1 MKELIT
7 KTNQTPIEIMLKVDQ
22 EGKTTAKA
30 LYEFLELDKSN
41 FSRWC
46 KKNILENSFAEENI
60 DYLRLVIDDETPT
73 GGIIK
78 RDDYKLTAS
87 FAKKLAMSCQNERG
101 EQAREYFIKVEEKL
115 KQTVNNKSIPDDEKK
130 AKLLRAEAM
139 SLNAKTRAFKTLMQ
153 SLENKKLSPI
163 AAQVFG
169 LKGLEGIFGV
179 DVGNLLPEVEKT
191 YSATEVGEILGISAN
206 KVGRIANANGLKT
219 PEYGRYVAD
228 KAKGSD
234 KEVESFRYNEN
245 GVKVLIQKRL
255 AMLVFFIIIG
265 Y

>member
-1 MKELIT
+1 MKGELFMKELMK

-30 LYEFLELDKSN
+30 LYEFLELDTSHY
-41 FSRWC
+41 SRWC
-46 KKNILENSFAEENI
+46 KKNILENSFAEENV
-60 DYLRLVIDDETPT
+60 DFWAFALNGEW
-73 GGIIK
+73 GGQATT
-78 RDDYKLTAS
+78 DYKLTAS

-115 KQTVNNKSIPDDEKK
+115 KQTISKKATSSNDEK

-139 SLNAKTRAFKTLMQ
+139 SLNAKTRAFKTLLQ
-153 SLENKKLSPI
+153 SLDNKKLSPI
-163 AAQVFG
+163 AVQVFG

-191 YSATEVGEILGISAN
+191 YSAKEAGDMLGISAN
-206 KVGRIANANGLKT
+206 KVGRLVNANGLKT

-234 KEVESFRYNEN
+234 KEVQSFRYNEN
-245 GVKVLIQKRL
+245 GVKALQGF
-255 AMLVFFIIIG
+255 AW
-265 Y
+265 

>member
-1 MKELIT
+1 MKGELFMKELMK

-30 LYEFLELDKSN
+30 LYEFLELDTSHY
-41 FSRWC
+41 SRWC
-46 KKNILENSFAEENI
+46 KKNILENSFAEENV
-60 DYLRLVIDDETPT
+60 DFWAFALNGEW
-73 GGIIK
+73 GGQATT
-78 RDDYKLTAS
+78 DYKLTAS

-115 KQTVNNKSIPDDEKK
+115 KQTISKKATSSNDEK

-139 SLNAKTRAFKTLMQ
+139 SLNAKTRAFKTLLQ
-153 SLENKKLSPI
+153 SLDNKKLSPI
-163 AAQVFG
+163 AVQVFG

-191 YSATEVGEILGISAN
+191 YSAKEAGDMLGISAN
-206 KVGRIANANGLKT
+206 KVGRLANANGLKT

-234 KEVESFRYNEN
+234 KEVQSFRYNEN
-245 GVKVLIQKRL
+245 GVKALQGF
-255 AMLVFFIIIG
+255 AW
-265 Y
+265 

>member
-1 MKELIT
+1 MKELMK

-30 LYEFLELDKSN
+30 LYEFLELDTSHY
-41 FSRWC
+41 SRWC
-46 KKNILENSFAEENI
+46 KKNILENSFAEENV
-60 DYLRLVIDDETPT
+60 DFWAFALNGEW
-73 GGIIK
+73 GGQATT
-78 RDDYKLTAS
+78 DYKLTAS

-115 KQTVNNKSIPDDEKK
+115 KQTISKKATSSNDEK

-139 SLNAKTRAFKTLMQ
+139 SLNAKTRAFKTLLQ
-153 SLENKKLSPI
+153 SLDNKKLSPI
-163 AAQVFG
+163 AVQVFG

-191 YSATEVGEILGISAN
+191 YSAKEAGDMLGISAN
-206 KVGRIANANGLKT
+206 KVGRLANANGLKT

-234 KEVESFRYNEN
+234 KEVQSFRYNEN
-245 GVKVLIQKRL
+245 GVKALQGF
-255 AMLVFFIIIG
+255 AW
-265 Y
+265 

>member
-1 MKELIT
+1 MKELIQ
-7 KTNQTPIEIMLKVDQ
+7 KSNQTPIEIMLKVDQ

-30 LYEFLELDKSN
+30 LYEFLKLN
-41 FSRWC
+41 PAVYARWC
-46 KKNILENSFAEENI
+46 KTNILENSFAEKNI
-60 DYLRLVIDDETPT
+60 DYEVFNINVENPKGGRPT
-73 GGIIK
+73 T
-78 RDDYKLTAS
+78 DYKLTAS

-115 KQTVNNKSIPDDEKK
+115 KQTVNKKSTPSNDEK

-139 SLNAKTRAFKTLMQ
+139 SLNAKTRAFKTLMK
-153 SLENKKLSPI
+153 SLDNKKLSPI
-163 AAQVFG
+163 AMQVFG

-179 DVGNLLPEVEKT
+179 DVGNYLPEVEKT
-191 YSATEVGEILGISAN
+191 YSAKEVGEMLGISAN

-228 KAKGSD
+228 KSKNSD

-245 GVKVLIQKRL
+245 GVKVLQEL
-255 AMLVFFIIIG
+255 AW
-265 Y
+265 

>member
-1 MKELIT
+1 MKELMK

-30 LYEFLELDKSN
+30 LYEFLELDTSHY
-41 FSRWC
+41 SRWC
-46 KKNILENSFAEENI
+46 KKNILENSFAEENV
-60 DYLRLVIDDETPT
+60 DFWAFALNGEW
-73 GGIIK
+73 GGQATT
-78 RDDYKLTAS
+78 DYKLTAS

-115 KQTVNNKSIPDDEKK
+115 KQTISKKATSSNDEK

-139 SLNAKTRAFKTLMQ
+139 SLNAKTRAFKTLLQ
-153 SLENKKLSPI
+153 SLDNKKLSPI
-163 AAQVFG
+163 AVQVFG

-191 YSATEVGEILGISAN
+191 YSAKEAGDMLGISAN
-206 KVGRIANANGLKT
+206 KVGRLVNANGLKT

-234 KEVESFRYNEN
+234 KEVQSFRYNEN
-245 GVKVLIQKRL
+245 GVKALQGF
-255 AMLVFFIIIG
+255 AW
-265 Y
+265 